1 MSSAGDRPHSSRT
14 SQADDPEPSQ
24 LCKDVKTEN
33 SDREAEVWVKKEE
46 TLELNM
52 YNHGDDFDNT
62 PEVIA
67 IKEEDAANE
76 DYLYCEVCKS
86 YFFNKCEVHGPALFI
101 TDTPVPMGVPDRAR
115 QTLPPGLEIR
125 MSGIPDAGLGVFN
138 KGETIPVGA
147 HFGPYQAELVD
158 GEEAMNSG
166 CSWVMYRS
174 GQCEEYIDAKREMHG
189 NWMRYVNCSRNGQ
202 EQNLMA
208 FKYRGGILY
217 RCCRPINPGQEL
229 LVWYEEE
236 YAKDFGHA
244 FDYLRNKQC
253 STNAST
259 SATDKAGVWSHTV
272 TLMDSTFKSNEAPG
286 PRAAAANC
294 TADTSALEYFTLFWD
309 DDIWQLIVDKTN
321 LNALHVETVKPAD
334 YYARQWQPLTVP
346 ELKAFVGLRLAME
359 YAVIKRRY
367 EQYFSYKTG
376 YVFKTPGFRN
386 VMCRDRFLAIWKFLH
401 VVDEHDPSMDKQ
413 DKLYKILPLLNN
425 IIKKSQENYNPAQD
439 LSLDEGVIPAKNRL
453 AIKQCIAS
461 KPVKWG
467 IKSFLLCE
475 SKTGYVYNIEIYSE
489 VNKGPV
495 QLFSCSLCPLYY
507 TSQTYLNKHIQSYH
521 YEEYMS
527 EKSGE
532 SRMPTNSPSNQQ
544 TSGTLSSNTSQ
555 KELQKK
561 IHICSDGGNGFTQQ
575 SALKTYQ
582 CSQTGEM
589 LYRCLQCDKSFN
601 KKSNLRKHQRIHTG
615 EKPYHCSQCEKS
627 FIQKSDLR
635 QHQRIHT
642 GEKPYQCSQCGKC
655 FTHQSHLQLHQRIH
669 TGEKPYHCSQCGKRF
684 NQKSNLH
691 VHQRIH
697 TGEKPY
703 HCSHCGKSFTLQSH
717 LHVHQRI
724 HTGEKPYHCSQC
736 EKSFTHQSHLQR
748 HQRTHTGEKPYHCSE
763 CEKSFN
769 HQSHLQRH
777 QRTHTGE
784 KPYHCSQCGKSFSQQ
799 STLQLHQRIHTGEK
813 PYHCSQ
819 CGKRFTYSLTFKT
832 HKCTNTDPLHYLNYV
847 SN

>member
-253 STNAST
+253 STNDPDPSSSSAST

-475 SKTGYVYNIEIYSE
+475 SKTGYVYNIEIYSGKTRGTFITE
-489 VNKGPV
+489 LGATGSVVARLVSCVEGQNY
-495 QLFSCSLCPLYY
+495 QL
-507 TSQTYLNKHIQSYH
+507 
-521 YEEYMS
+521 YMD
-527 EKSGE
+527 
-532 SRMPTNSPSNQQ
+532 RFYNSPS
-544 TSGTLSSNTSQ
+544 LSKYLMT
-555 KELQKK
+555 KK
-561 IHICSDGGNGFTQQ
+561 IHSCGTIVTNRKGFPKGVIRKNKDMKRGDYDYLSLDGLSVIVWCDRKPLYFITTFHDPQLTTTVNRKSKDGTVQQVPCPKMVASYTQNMGGCDRNDQ
-575 SALKTYQ
+575 MTKLYGSMKHYCWPRRMLLK
-582 CSQTGEM
+582 
-589 LYRCLQCDKSFN
+589 CLTWASYN
-601 KKSNLRKHQRIHTG
+601 AYVIRSYY
-615 EKPYHCSQCEKS
+615 KPNA
-627 FIQKSDLR
+627 
-635 QHQRIHT
+635 
-642 GEKPYQCSQCGKC
+642 P
-655 FTHQSHLQLHQRIH
+655 
-669 TGEKPYHCSQCGKRF
+669 GKRLYTF
-684 NQKSNLH
+684 YDFIDELVLGLIGDYRSPTLFRRRSATSSSLPRLLNVGQHTPERPTGATGNNRCIVCREKARHFAKKNPSVEKKNNPHKESKTVFRCRECDQFLCIRENSTCWSDYHQK
-691 VHQRIH
+691 VDFW
-697 TGEKPY
+697 
-703 HCSHCGKSFTLQSH
+703 C
-717 LHVHQRI
+717 
-724 HTGEKPYHCSQC
+724 
-736 EKSFTHQSHLQR
+736 
-748 HQRTHTGEKPYHCSE
+748 
-763 CEKSFN
+763 
-769 HQSHLQRH
+769 
-777 QRTHTGE
+777 
-784 KPYHCSQCGKSFSQQ
+784 
-799 STLQLHQRIHTGEK
+799 
-813 PYHCSQ
+813 
-819 CGKRFTYSLTFKT
+819 
-832 HKCTNTDPLHYLNYV
+832 
-847 SN
+847 